1 MTQPAGRLPL
11 AIFCGKGGVGK
22 TTLSLAFA
30 LAHAT
35 AGKTALL
42 VTSHPLAEL
51 AVSVSLAGL
60 KIKFPQAAARLF
72 VTHIDP
78 KEILQQTVKHQIPSE
93 MLADAV
99 LSSRI
104 YQSLIEVAPG
114 LKEMVFL
121 GRLQQLAE
129 QRASPVSG
137 PVLGDAAGDA
147 AASRYDLVVWDAP
160 ATGHFLQTMEVS
172 RHFSLYLSG
181 PFALLG
187 KEISRFFSDADNF
200 ALVPVTTLEEMAV
213 EETIELCGK
222 LSGKLGMRPR
232 SVICNMASPLLSS
245 DNGKQNNNSS
255 LTPVGIAA
263 DSRLQ
268 FILDRLAVERA
279 LFERLRSHVELKPY
293 IVERK
298 HRFGTDLDLLL
309 DLSKHLDGLLES

>member
-1 MTQPAGRLPL
+1 M
-11 AIFCGKGGVGK
+11 
-22 TTLSLAFA
+22 
-30 LAHAT
+30 
-35 AGKTALL
+35 
-42 VTSHPLAEL
+42 
-51 AVSVSLAGL
+51 
-60 KIKFPQAAARLF
+60 
-72 VTHIDP
+72 
-78 KEILQQTVKHQIPSE
+78 
-93 MLADAV
+93 
-99 LSSRI
+99 
-104 YQSLIEVAPG
+104 
-114 LKEMVFL
+114 
-121 GRLQQLAE
+121 
-129 QRASPVSG
+129 
-137 PVLGDAAGDA
+137 
-147 AASRYDLVVWDAP
+147 VWDAP

-245 DNGKQNNNSS
+245 GNGKQQSNSS
-255 LTPVGIAA
+255 VTPVGIAA
-263 DSRLQ
+263 DSSLR

-279 LFERLRSHVELKPY
+279 LFEHLRSHLELKPY

>member
-60 KIKFPQAAARLF
+60 KVKFPQAATRLF

-121 GRLQQLAE
+121 GRLHQLAE
-129 QRASPVSG
+129 QRTAPVS
-137 PVLGDAAGDA
+137 GDA

-187 KEISRFFSDADNF
+187 KEILRFFSDAANF

-309 DLSKHLDGLLES
+309 ILSKHLDGLLES

>member
-60 KIKFPQAAARLF
+60 KVKFPQAATRLF

-137 PVLGDAAGDA
+137 PVSGDA

-160 ATGHFLQTMEVS
+160 ATGHF
-172 RHFSLYLSG
+172 
-181 PFALLG
+181 ALLG
-187 KEISRFFSDADNF
+187 KEISRFFSDAANF
-200 ALVPVTTLEEMAV
+200 ALVPVTTLEELAV

-268 FILDRLAVERA
+268 FILDRLAVERS
-279 LFERLRSHVELKPY
+279 LFDHLRSHVELKPY

-309 DLSKHLDGLLES
+309 ILSKHLDGLLES

>member
-35 AGKTALL
+35 AGKTALV

-60 KIKFPQAAARLF
+60 KEKFPQAATRLF

-78 KEILQQTVKHQIPSE
+78 KEILQQTVKKQIPSAA
-93 MLADAV
+93 LADAV
-99 LSSRI
+99 VSSRI

-129 QRASPVSG
+129 QRT
-137 PVLGDAAGDA
+137 LDD

-172 RHFSLYLSG
+172 RHFSFYLSG

-187 KEISRFFSDADNF
+187 KEISRFFSDAANF

-245 DNGKQNNNSS
+245 GNGKQNNNSS

-263 DSRLQ
+263 DSSLR
-268 FILDRLAVERA
+268 FILDRLAVERS
-279 LFERLRSHVELKPY
+279 LFEHLRSHVELKPY

-298 HRFGTDLDLLL
+298 HRLGADLDLLL
-309 DLSKHLDGLLES
+309 ELSKHLEGLLGS